1 MIPLW
6 TLAVLLGAL
15 AQTGRNAAQSGLTEA
30 LGTFGATQVR
40 FVFGLPFA
48 LLFLALVVL
57 WTGQAPPSL
66 TAAALGW
73 TLLGAL
79 AQIAATALMLQVMKT
94 AAFGVAT
101 SWLKV
106 EPVMVALIGAVLLGD
121 AVSLPMMAA
130 IGVSVLGVVI
140 MTVKP
145 GQGRA
150 VLADGGPA
158 LLGLLAGLG
167 FGIAA
172 IGFRGAIVSLEGGGF
187 VLRATTIL
195 VLALSL
201 QTTILMIFMALR
213 DRAALLGSLRVWR
226 SSLGAGFLG
235 AFASQCWFIG
245 FALTTAANVRTL
257 ALIEVIMAQFVARYW
272 FGQRATPRQLLGMAV
287 ILLGVGFL
295 LRVQA

>member
-1 MIPLW
+1 
-6 TLAVLLGAL
+6 
-15 AQTGRNAAQSGLTEA
+15 
-30 LGTFGATQVR
+30 
-40 FVFGLPFA
+40 
-48 LLFLALVVL
+48 
-57 WTGQAPPSL
+57 
-66 TAAALGW
+66 
-73 TLLGAL
+73 
-79 AQIAATALMLQVMKT
+79 MLQVMKT

-257 ALIEVIMAQFVARYW
+257 ALIEVIMEQLVARYW
-272 FGQRATPRQLLGMAV
+272 FGQRAAPRQLLGMAV